1 MELVELLNRNRV
13 RFAGWEVVMRLR
25 PTKSLALLCILLVAL
40 LALAEATHF
49 HSANAKLARHDCSV
63 CSLVHAGVL
72 ATSAFLPAPV
82 LARAATFRPADVV
95 ARSLLFV
102 LSFCIRPPPMA

>member
-1 MELVELLNRNRV
+1 
-13 RFAGWEVVMRLR
+13 MRTR
-25 PTKSLALLCILLVAL
+25 RTRSLALLCILLVAL
-40 LALAEATHF
+40 VGLAEATHF
-49 HSANAKLARHDCSV
+49 HSGNARLARHDCSL

-72 ATSAFLPAPV
+72 AKSAFLPAPV
-82 LARAATFRPADVV
+82 LARAATLHPADVI